1 MTRRFGL
8 LFAIVAA
15 TLLACAGVALAQSTG
30 PGSEQTVG
38 EELVADT
45 SSLDAGDPIPGRYI
59 VVFKDDV
66 GQSTARSN
74 RQDPSEVAS
83 ELAQGQGLEVTHT
96 YQNAL
101 EGFAAE
107 IPDEQVDDVRS
118 DPRVEFVAQDHVVK
132 ASAQTLPTGVNRVE
146 ADLSS
151 TQAGN
156 GSGEVDADIAILDT
170 GIYNHPD
177 LSIAGGKD
185 CSTDGKNTFSDDNG
199 HGTHVAGT
207 AAAKDNDT
215 GVVGTAPGARLWA
228 VKVLKANGSGS
239 FSNVICGIDWVTG
252 KNKDSDPSNN
262 IEVANMS
269 LGAGPITSADDRNC
283 GKSNRSKARGAADAM
298 HRAIC
303 NSVNNGKVTYTVA
316 AGNETDDSSKYVPAA
331 FDEVLT
337 VTAIADF
344 NGQPG
349 GGARA
354 TCRTDTDDTA
364 ANFSNYT
371 TTVGSDDDHTIAAPG
386 TCITST
392 WKAVRKKVR
401 KRFTRV
407 PGYKTISGTSMA
419 SPHVAGTAALCIA
432 GGDCTS
438 ASAQTM
444 TPAEIMAKLR
454 SDAAAQPASYGFK
467 EDPKNSPTSTRYY
480 GHLEYAGDY

>member
-1 MTRRFGL
+1 M
-8 LFAIVAA
+8 LFAIAAA
-15 TLLACAGVALAQSTG
+15 TLLACAGVVLAQSTG
-30 PGSEQTVG
+30 SGSEQTVG

-45 SSLDAGDPIPGRYI
+45 SSLDAGEVIPDRYI
-59 VVFKDDV
+59 VVLREDV
-66 GQSTARSN
+66 SP
-74 RQDPSEVAS
+74 DPAVAA
-83 ELAQGQGLEVTHT
+83 EALAETLDSDLEVTHI
-96 YQNAL
+96 YENAL

-118 DPRVEFVAQDHVVK
+118 DPRVEFVAQDRVVK

-177 LSIAGGKD
+177 LNRAGGYNCMSGD
-185 CSTDGKNTFSDDNG
+185 TTAYVDGNG
-199 HGTHVAGT
+199 HGTHVAGS
-207 AAAKDNDT
+207 AAAKDNT
-215 GVVGTAPGARLWA
+215 GGVVGAAPGARLWA
-228 VKVLKANGSGS
+228 VKVLGSDGRS
-239 FSNVICGIDWVTG
+239 EGIGATSSVICGIDWVTREA
-252 KNKDSDPSNN
+252 DT

-269 LGAGPITSADDRNC
+269 LGATVSGSDDGNC
-283 GKSNRSKARGAADAM
+283 GWTNNNAAAAM

-303 NSVNNGKVTYTVA
+303 NSVAAGVFYAVA
-316 AGNETDDSSKYVPAA
+316 AGNDSKDFVTDVPAA

-354 TCRTDTDDTA
+354 TCRDDTDDTA
-364 ANFSNYT
+364 ADFSNYT
-371 TTVGSDDDHTIAAPG
+371 TTVRSDDDHTIAAPG
-386 TCITST
+386 TCIKST
-392 WKAVRKKVR
+392 WKAVRKRVGKKKK
-401 KRFTRV
+401 KRFRRV
-407 PGYKTISGTSMA
+407 PGYMTISGTSMA

-454 SDAAAQPASYGFK
+454 SDAAAQPASYGFTG
-467 EDPKNSPTSTRYY
+467 DPNDPIDTRYY
-480 GHLEYAGDY
+480 GHLEYARDY